1 MVMRR
6 ESCSLAICAS
16 ANDYRKTLHSHDVAD
31 VDLRQSPADRASRA
45 QSCHMRH
52 RQCHSPVCVG
62 LFWAEKITT
71 YGSGDKVKR
80 RARLSHALTD
90 EL

>member
-1 MVMRR
+1 MLICVKTPLTRQAV
-6 ESCSLAICAS
+6 LKAAICIIG
-16 ANDYRKTLHSHDVAD
+16 NVAD
-31 VDLRQSPADRASRA
+31 VAR
-45 QSCHMRH
+45 
-52 RQCHSPVCVG
+52 VG

-71 YGSGDKVKR
+71 YGPGDKAKR